1 MNIDIN
7 KIKEDSSALK
17 NEAWE
22 KTIGYIIAALSLVAG
37 LAWSDTIK
45 AVIEQFFPVGQKGV
59 WLKII
64 YAVIITLVVVVISF
78 YLTRVAHKKREVEID
93 KK

>member
-1 MNIDIN
+1 MSVDIN
-7 KIKEDSSALK
+7 KIKEDSRALK

-45 AVIEQFFPVGQKGV
+45 AIIEYLFPINQKGL
-59 WLKII
+59 WLKIV
-64 YAVIITLVVVVISF
+64 YAVTVTSVVVVISF
-78 YLTRVAHKKREVEID
+78 YLARTINKKSEAD

>member
-1 MNIDIN
+1 MSIDID

-17 NEAWE
+17 NEARE

-37 LAWSDTIK
+37 LVWSDTIK
-45 AVIEQFFPVGQKGV
+45 AIIEYLFPLGQKGI
-59 WLKII
+59 WLRII
-64 YAVIITLVVVVISF
+64 YAVIITIVIVVISF
-78 YLTRVAHKKREVEID
+78 YLTRMASRRSGAD

>member
-1 MNIDIN
+1 MDINID
-7 KIKEDSSALK
+7 KIKEDGSALRG
-17 NEAWE
+17 EVRE

-37 LAWSDTIK
+37 LAWSDTIR
-45 AVIEQFFPVGQKGV
+45 AVIEYFFPISQKGI

-64 YAVIITLVVVVISF
+64 YAIIVTLLVVIASF
-78 YLTRVAHKKREVEID
+78 YLTRVANKKLEAD